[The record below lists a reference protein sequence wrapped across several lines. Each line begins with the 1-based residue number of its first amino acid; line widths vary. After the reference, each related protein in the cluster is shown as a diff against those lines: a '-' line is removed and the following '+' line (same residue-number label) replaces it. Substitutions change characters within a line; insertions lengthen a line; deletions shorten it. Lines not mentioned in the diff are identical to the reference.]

1 MTNDERRTTKETISP
16 ASLAKPIGYA
26 NGILTQGGKIL
37 FLAGQTGMDATGKI
51 ENPFDLI
58 EQFRKTLENIK
69 TIVNEAGGEL
79 TDIVRMTIYV
89 TDKRAYHA
97 QRERVGEVYRA
108 YFGRYFPAMTLLEV
122 KSLYDA
128 NAMIEIE
135 ATAVIGDS

>member
-1 MTNDERRTTKETISP
+1 MSKSIINPT
-16 ASLAKPIGYA
+16 SLAKPVGYA
-26 NGILTQGGKIL
+26 NGILTHGGKVL

-69 TIVNEAGGEL
+69 TIVNEAGGEI
-79 TDIVRMTIYV
+79 TDVVRMTIYV

-97 QRERVGEVYRA
+97 QRERIGQVYRA
-108 YFGRYFPAMTLLEV
+108 YFGRYFPAMTLIEV

-135 ATAVIGDS
+135 ATAVVGD

>member
-1 MTNDERRTTKETISP
+1 MEKRIINPK
-16 ASLAKPIGYA
+16 ALAKPIGYA
-26 NGILTQGGKIL
+26 NGILTHGGKIL

-58 EQFRKTLENIK
+58 EQFRKTLENIN

-97 QRERVGEVYRA
+97 QRDRIGQVYRA
-108 YFGRYFPAMTLLEV
+108 YFGKYFPAMTLVEV

-135 ATAVIGDS
+135 ATAVVGE